1 MINPYPYIIKEFFTK
16 EEYAIVSNYMK
27 SLLKEKSYI
36 FLDEVK
42 KRGAF
47 DKWVINHIVGRI
59 NISIDKLYVPEELK
73 SILSKN
79 SKSLNPNSEFK
90 FIEFVRYSKD
100 FGNPR
105 IDPHIDPPSKQ
116 AFMFNLQIDANIEWP
131 LVEYITDGT
140 VETILKNNEC
150 AVMDVNRIVHWR
162 KPQVFNEGDYV
173 DMIFIHFT
181 DESIEP
187 YPDEWYPHPPEWKKD
202 KAFVNSIK
210 YEKEMI
216 RLYPS
221 SKTVTQDE
229 LGAEV
234 KERVN
239 RLGIKSII
247 KF

>member
-1 MINPYPYIIKEFFTK
+1 LITPYPYIIKEFFTE

-79 SKSLNPNSEFK
+79 SKYLNPNSEFK

-116 AFMFNLQIDANIEWP
+116 AFMFNLQLDANIEWP
-131 LVEYITDGT
+131 LVEYITDKT
-140 VETILKNNEC
+140 VETVLNNNEC
-150 AVMDVNRIVHWR
+150 AVMDVDRIVHWR
-162 KPQVFNEGDYV
+162 KPQLFKDGDYV

-187 YPDEWYPHPPEWKKD
+187 YPKEWYPHPPEWKKD
-202 KAFVNSIK
+202 QAFINSIR
-210 YEKEMI
+210 YEKEMLGI
-216 RLYPS
+216 YPS
-221 SKTVTQDE
+221 TKTTTQDE
-229 LGAEV
+229 LGQQV
-234 KERVN
+234 KDRIN
-239 RLGIKSII
+239 SIGIKSII